1 MLLEASRISETV
13 LKQTNSNSNKMGIT
27 AEAQALVEIL
37 GKYASIPESQE
48 IEGPEEKTSV
58 SLNSTPW
65 CCSLMRGMGP
75 SSGANYPLCCG
86 VEGVCLPK
94 HRDLRDRMMWEVV
107 VGLYVGPTLMGIAP
121 SEGIRR
127 LQSLSGIQIPRVIAP
142 SSNACHICY
151 EVFTSSNAK
160 ASSMPLRLHNF
171 KLNTYLFSKLS
182 LLQAFNVF
190 Q

>member
-37 GKYASIPESQE
+37 GKYASIPECQE

-58 SLNSTPW
+58 NLTSTPW
-65 CCSLMRGMGP
+65 CSLMRGTGP

-86 VEGVCLPK
+86 IEGVCLPK
-94 HRDLRDRMMWEVV
+94 HHDLRDQMMWEVVV
-107 VGLYVGPTLMGIAP
+107 VGLYVGPRLMGSAP

-127 LQSLSGIQIPRVIAP
+127 LQSPSGILIPSMIAP
-142 SSNACHICY
+142 SSNACHCG
-151 EVFTSSNAK
+151 TSAMR
-160 ASSMPLRLHNF
+160 SSSAAMLVACL
-171 KLNTYLFSKLS
+171 
-182 LLQAFNVF
+182 
-190 Q
+190 

>member
-58 SLNSTPW
+58 NLTSTPW
-65 CCSLMRGMGP
+65 CSLMKSTGP

-86 VEGVCLPK
+86 IEGVCLPK
-94 HRDLRDRMMWEVV
+94 HHDLRDQMMWEVVV
-107 VGLYVGPTLMGIAP
+107 VGLYVGPRLMGSAP

-127 LQSLSGIQIPRVIAP
+127 LQSPSGILIPSMIAP
-142 SSNACHICY
+142 SSNACRCG
-151 EVFTSSNAK
+151 TSAMG
-160 ASSMPLRLHNF
+160 SSPAAML
-171 KLNTYLFSKLS
+171 KLVACL
-182 LLQAFNVF
+182 
-190 Q
+190 